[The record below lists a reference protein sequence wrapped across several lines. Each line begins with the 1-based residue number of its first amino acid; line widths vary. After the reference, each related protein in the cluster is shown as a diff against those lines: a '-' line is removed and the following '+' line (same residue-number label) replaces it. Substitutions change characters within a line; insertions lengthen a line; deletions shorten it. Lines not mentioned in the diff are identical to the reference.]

1 MDINLE
7 TKINNDENDIN
18 LIPIIN
24 NDKNDIIMYKQ

>member
-24 NDKNDIIMYKQ
+24 NDKNDIIIYKQ